1 MDKLATGGKEE
12 EEMHDFRL
20 VHPYGRCHLF
30 CVLLFHCRAR
40 KLALVSTNALSRLT
54 VKYPFLPFPFQ
65 ECSWSVPAKLVKQPG
80 C

>member
-1 MDKLATGGKEE
+1 MDKLATGGKSAGEGKE

-54 VKYPFLPFPFQ
+54 VKYPFYPSPFRNARGR
-65 ECSWSVPAKLVKQPG
+65 SQPNW
-80 C
+80 